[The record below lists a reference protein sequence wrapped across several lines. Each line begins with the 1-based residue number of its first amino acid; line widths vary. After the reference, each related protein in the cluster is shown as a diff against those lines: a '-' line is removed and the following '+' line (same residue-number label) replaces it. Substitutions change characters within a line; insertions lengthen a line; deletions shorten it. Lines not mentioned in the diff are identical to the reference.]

1 VGIAK
6 SVAVAEAPKPQEAS
20 KPAVENYE
28 YNGVPVDFFRH
39 FDLEMSK
46 SGDRELQKL
55 KDIYSWAKKDTET
68 LGDALVKIS
77 RLESQLGS
85 GGFDRRYDKV
95 WNWVRITTQ
104 MEDLNNRRE
113 SMRKRWL

>member
-1 VGIAK
+1 MPLAK
-6 SVAVAEAPKPQEAS
+6 SAVVTEAPQPQS
-20 KPAVENYE
+20 PTKPALENFE

-39 FDLEMSK
+39 FDLDMSK
-46 SGDRELQKL
+46 AGEKELQKL
-55 KDIYSWAKKDTET
+55 RDIYAWSKSDTES
-68 LGDALVKIS
+68 LGDALVKVS
-77 RLESQLGS
+77 RIESQLGL
-85 GGFDRRYDKV
+85 GGFDKMYNKV